1 MGKGRERNRRKVFKE
16 ITREWSKQGHH
27 SRNMSVNEIKIAA
40 RSNTGGANLCM
51 QLSCSRGERKINK
64 YWMGPLLNWRFIN
77 FTSAVHLLFFTIFS
91 AHLCARYYCIE
102 IKKNFVGNKHKKKY
116 RRSERQS
123 LIYGFIF
130 FRQFGNDLIS
140 LSWGGKN
147 NIACFSSRFSS

>member
-1 MGKGRERNRRKVFKE
+1 
-16 ITREWSKQGHH
+16 
-27 SRNMSVNEIKIAA
+27 VNEIKTAA
-40 RSNTGGANLCM
+40 RSNTGANLCM

-64 YWMGPLLNWRFIN
+64 YWMGPLLNGRFIN

-102 IKKNFVGNKHKKKY
+102 IKKNFVGNKHKKK
-116 RRSERQS
+116 ERQS
-123 LIYGFIF
+123 YIYGFIF

-147 NIACFSSRFSS
+147 NACFSSRFSS